1 MHRYCHSLGV
11 HFVDKNATDW
21 HLDLGCVLSWFQ
33 TITLD
38 QSPFGLIFSQF
49 LLNSQKRFRSSVLTV
64 TIEVRF
70 LLLYLV

>member
-38 QSPFGLIFSQF
+38 QSPFGLLSSQF
-49 LLNSQKRFRSSVLTV
+49 LLDQLSVGVSLFDVNSNN
-64 TIEVRF
+64 
-70 LLLYLV
+70 